1 MAEGKITAESDIT
14 QSGSME
20 QKASYVLHGGK
31 AYCQW
36 GTRESRLQVPKCHGT
51 YVHDMP
57 MMTYRDTEVET
68 NIQPFGYCTCMDNP
82 DRAKKVEKILKKV
95 DEETHDILDTV
106 MDGVNAVGDVASSAY
121 SSVKSFFCGEE
132 EETKES
138 EDTTDEERTLLEQSV
153 TIMCDPGAFSI
164 IWEDSSEDLIIN
176 KQNALTSRCT
186 ILCKKC
192 GAYIAISDDGQE
204 NAAFEQQSK
213 QDMSKWKEGD
223 PIPEASRSNLQQL
236 EKLGKDKTELYEKM
250 KNQIEQREELDQEIA
265 YYKNKDQGR
274 YHDLLSQRENMEKI
288 YKTGKI

>member
-1 MAEGKITAESDIT
+1 M
-14 QSGSME
+14 
-20 QKASYVLHGGK
+20 LHGGK

-57 MMTYRDTEVET
+57 MMTYKDTVVEK
-68 NIQPFGYCTCMDNP
+68 NIQPFGYCMCMDNP
-82 DRAKKVEKILKKV
+82 DRAKKVDEILNYV
-95 DEETHDILDTV
+95 DNETHDMLDSV
-106 MDGVNAVGDVASSAY
+106 MDGVNAVGDAVNAIGDAACSAASS
-121 SSVKSFFCGEE
+121 VVSFFSGEE
-132 EETKES
+132 EKSEEKNEES
-138 EDTTDEERTLLEQSV
+138 EETTDEERTLLEQSV
-153 TIMCDPGAFSI
+153 TIVCDPGAFSV

-204 NAAFEQQSK
+204 NAAFEQKSK

-236 EKLGKDKTELYEKM
+236 EKLGKEDSELYEKM
-250 KNQIEQREELDQEIA
+250 KTQIEQREELDKEIA
-265 YYKNKDQGR
+265 YYKNKDQGA
-274 YHDLLSQRENMEKI
+274 YHSLLSQRENMEKN

>member
-14 QSGSME
+14 QSSSVD

-57 MMTYRDTEVET
+57 MMTYKDTVVEK

-82 DRAKKVEKILKKV
+82 DRAKKVDEILNFV
-95 DEETHDILDTV
+95 DNETHDILDSV
-106 MDGVNAVGDVASSAY
+106 MDGVNAVGDAACSAASS
-121 SSVKSFFCGEE
+121 VVNFFTGGDDEE
-132 EETKES
+132 EES
-138 EDTTDEERTLLEQSV
+138 EETADEERTLLEQSV
-153 TIMCDPGAFSI
+153 TIVCDPGAFSI

-176 KQNALTSRCT
+176 KQNALTNRCT

-223 PIPEASRSNLQQL
+223 PIPEASQSNLQQL
-236 EKLGKDKTELYEKM
+236 EKLGKEDSELYEKM
-250 KNQIEQREELDQEIA
+250 KNYIEQREELDKEIA

-274 YHDLLSQRENMEKI
+274 YHDLLNERENMEKI
-288 YKTGKI
+288 YKTGKL